1 MTPRRLTALVALVVA
16 LASPVAAAADDAPF
30 VGWSALLPGLS
41 LPYDPASPD
50 DCSAGRVQCVDR
62 TVREMTRRFDA
73 LASSCNHNTIFSLT
87 YLRVTEEY
95 RRTIEGS
102 FFDDTRFVNYEDT
115 LFAHYYFAAF
125 DAWVAG
131 RIEQVPPAWRV
142 AFDAAKTRAVSASG
156 DLLLG
161 INAHVQRDLPL
172 VLYAAGL
179 VRPDGTSRKSD
190 HDRVNI
196 ILNRVADDVI
206 AEIARRFDPSADD
219 TNLPTGLDDAA
230 LFQTL
235 AAWREKAWRN
245 AELLAA
251 APTPDARELVVAA
264 IEQDAA
270 TEARA
275 IAAATRYPPLLG
287 GNTARD
293 AFCAVHHDDP

>member
-1 MTPRRLTALVALVVA
+1 MNPRRLVA
-16 LASPVAAAADDAPF
+16 LAGLILVLAMPAVASADDAPF

-41 LPYDPASPD
+41 LPYDPSSPD
-50 DCSAGRVQCVDR
+50 DCIAGRVQCVDR
-62 TVREMTRRFDA
+62 TIRDMTRRFDA
-73 LASSCNHNTIFSLT
+73 LASSCDHNAIFSLI

-95 RRTIEGS
+95 RRTVEAP
-102 FFDDTRFVNYEDT
+102 FFEDTSFVNYEDT

-125 DAWVAG
+125 DAWTAG
-131 RIEQVPPAWRV
+131 RTEEVPPAWRV
-142 AFDAAKTRAVSASG
+142 AFDTARARAVSATG

-190 HDRVNI
+190 HDRVNV

-206 AEIARRFDPSADD
+206 AEIARRFDPTVDD
-219 TNLPTGLDDAA
+219 TNVPTSLDDAT
-230 LFQTL
+230 LFQLL

-245 AELLAA
+245 AEMLAA
-251 APTPDARELVVAA
+251 APTPAARQLVISG
-264 IEQDAA
+264 IESDAA

-275 IAAATRYPPLLG
+275 IASSTRYAPLSGGSATRD
-287 GNTARD
+287 N
-293 AFCAVHHDDP
+293 FCAAHHGA